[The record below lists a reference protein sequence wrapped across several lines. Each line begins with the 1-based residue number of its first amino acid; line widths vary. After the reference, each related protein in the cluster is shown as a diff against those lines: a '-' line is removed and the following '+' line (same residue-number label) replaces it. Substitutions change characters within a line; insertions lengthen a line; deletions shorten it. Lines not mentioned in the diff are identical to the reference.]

1 MLNWIQINK
10 MFFCVCCFVH
20 TTFKNV
26 TLACFPF
33 TPFTSSSPHPDLQL
47 SSPSHHHHQ
56 CLGFIRGVSNTAQ
69 SFTFPRKIS
78 ESEYFINITDVTSQF
93 NLRCIKY
100 LSIPKKKWNESRFG
114 RGLVYSVR
122 SWLTCGYDV
131 ACSQLQSGKQQPITM
146 NVMCMVWARSG
157 PQVFCLHF
165 VDFWHVCYLCL
176 NEMSFKNK
184 QYSGRHQV
192 FLSGRLLAGGGRVVN
207 KRSIKQLNLYS
218 SAPIISKVSW

>member
-100 LSIPKKKWNESRFG
+100 LSIPKKKWNESRVWAWSGLFG
-114 RGLVYSVR
+114 SLLADMWLWCGLLAAPIWQTATDHYECNVYGVGQIWATSILLALCGF
-122 SWLTCGYDV
+122 LTC
-131 ACSQLQSGKQQPITM
+131 LLLM
-146 NVMCMVWARSG
+146 FEW
-157 PQVFCLHF
+157 
-165 VDFWHVCYLCL
+165 
-176 NEMSFKNK
+176 NEF
-184 QYSGRHQV
+184 
-192 FLSGRLLAGGGRVVN
+192 
-207 KRSIKQLNLYS
+207 
-218 SAPIISKVSW
+218 